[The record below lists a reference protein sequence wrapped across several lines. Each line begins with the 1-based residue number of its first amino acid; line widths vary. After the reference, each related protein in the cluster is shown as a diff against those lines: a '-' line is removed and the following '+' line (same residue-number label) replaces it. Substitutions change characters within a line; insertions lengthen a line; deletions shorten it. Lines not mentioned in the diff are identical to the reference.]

1 MTKPI
6 LKMSA
11 KISPMVLALALA
23 FPLAAN
29 AANKPVPKPTTEQLQ
44 AEIDLLKTQLAE
56 LKKMVMEKAA
66 TPAPV
71 IVQAPPP
78 PAPAPSV
85 DVSEFNRIRVKVEAM
100 EDTQESSG
108 MKGLKI
114 SGIIDPTYIFNQ
126 RAHRGAFQFLNNQG
140 GAETNDLTQDGWG
153 YDNSTM
159 GGATIKF
166 EKDLGGGIL
175 SMLSLRPHKSASG
188 TGSIIEEASL
198 TVPLGNGM
206 SAVAGKLVSYNG
218 YEYSDAF
225 QNKSV
230 THNLLWDFGGPSFVT
245 GAGLNF
251 TVSGVAFKTILG
263 NLNNYRDLPGSNN
276 SAFHWRGDVTI
287 GEFSGWGVS
296 GVHGKIYGQRYNYL
310 DVDYWYTR
318 GDLTLNA
325 QLEGSTH
332 RNAAFNGGDASH
344 TGISLLAAYKL
355 TPEWEAHIRGD
366 WLNNAK
372 NGGGGPAMLT
382 DVCASGVTDSISGN
396 CPDGTPPALYGDY
409 RNGFG
414 PGMVSSGFGTWVLG
428 DMNRGSKRTA
438 LTLGLNYQFHDNGL
452 LKFEYRYDH
461 SDLNSFVD
469 QKDGSF
475 KKSNSLFGVQ
485 TVVKF

>member
-1 MTKPI
+1 MSKPR

-11 KISPMVLALALA
+11 KISPIVLALALA
-23 FPLAAN
+23 FPFAAE
-29 AANKPVPKPTTEQLQ
+29 AATKPAPKPTTEQLQ
-44 AEIDLLKTQLAE
+44 AEIDQLKTQLAE
-56 LKKMVMEKAA
+56 LKKMVMEKVA

-71 IVQAPPP
+71 IVQAPPAP
-78 PAPAPSV
+78 PAPPSAPSV
-85 DVSEFNRIRVKVEAM
+85 DVSEFNRIKVKVEAM

-108 MKGLKI
+108 LKGLKI

-159 GGATIKF
+159 GGVSIKF

-175 SMLSLRPHKSASG
+175 SMLTLRPQKSASG
-188 TGSIIEEASL
+188 TGSIVEEATL

-206 SAVAGKLVSYNG
+206 AAVAGKLISFNG
-218 YEYSDAF
+218 YEYVDAF

-251 TVSGVAFKTILG
+251 TVSGVAFKTMLG

-276 SAFHWRGDVTI
+276 SGFHWRGDVTI

-296 GVHGKIYGQRYNYL
+296 GVHGKIFGHRYNYL
-310 DVDYWYTR
+310 EADYWYTR

-332 RNAAFNGGDASH
+332 ANAAFNGGDASH
-344 TGISLLAAYKL
+344 TGISALAAYKL

-366 WLNNAK
+366 WLSNTK
-372 NGGGGPAMLT
+372 NGGGNPAILI
-382 DVCASGVTDSISGN
+382 GGL
-396 CPDGTPPALYGDY
+396 CPDDGTGTATLATACGDY

-414 PGMVSSGFGTWVLG
+414 PGVVFNGTSGLWELG
-428 DMNRGSKRTA
+428 NINRGSKRTA
-438 LTLGLNYQFHDNGL
+438 LTLGMNYQYHDNGL

-469 QKDGSF
+469 QKDGSY

-485 TVVKF
+485 SVLKF